1 MILPT
6 KHIPAD
12 QTLLGVGA
20 VLLPYLTE
28 ARTVSSLW
36 ETTRKNAAVGT
47 FDRFVLALDLLHML
61 GAVEL
66 RRDGMLVRAQS

>member
-6 KHIPAD
+6 KHIPLD

-28 ARTVSSLW
+28 AHTVSSLW
-36 ETTRKNAAVGT
+36 EATRENVSVGT
-47 FDRFVLALDLLHML
+47 FDRFVLALDLLHVL
-61 GAVEL
+61 GGVEL
-66 RRDGMLVRAQS
+66 MRDGMLVRTLS

>member
-6 KHIPAD
+6 KHIPVD

-36 ETTRKNAAVGT
+36 ETTRENAAVGT
-47 FDRFVLALDLLHML
+47 FDRFILALDLLHVL
-61 GAVEL
+61 GLVEL
-66 RRDGMLVRAQS
+66 RRDGMLARTAS